1 MGAPKG
7 NKNAAGHGAPK
18 GNKNALGF
26 GAPYGSKNAMKH
38 GLYCS
43 YGVYIPPTPE
53 NAVIIEAMSS
63 DGATMD
69 YKTFNAYKKKMHA
82 EVREAIMQNSE
93 IVERNGKRFIARQH
107 YNSHTGKTIV
117 KYYKLDEPAAE

>member
-43 YGVYIPPTPE
+43 YGVY
-53 NAVIIEAMSS
+53 
-63 DGATMD
+63 
-69 YKTFNAYKKKMHA
+69 
-82 EVREAIMQNSE
+82 NSTYT
-93 IVERNGKRFIARQH
+93 RKCR
-107 YNSHTGKTIV
+107 YN
-117 KYYKLDEPAAE
+117 